1 MGKNRQA
8 AASADALRL
17 DKWFWHARF
26 FKSRSLAS
34 KFCQSGKARVNGD
47 TIRKAHYLVRCG
59 DTLTFAIGQ
68 RVRVIQIVALGSRRG
83 PAPEAQGL
91 YEDLQPAAPTE
102 ETRDEKAAAA
112 APLPPSA
119 PPPKRDRGS
128 GRPTK
133 SDRRAIDRLMGREGG
148 KRTIMGRMVDAIA
161 SERGVNR
168 ERTGDHCAGKC
179 IFDGEQPPECQCC

>member
-1 MGKNRQA
+1 MGKNGRP

-47 TIRKAHYLVRCG
+47 TIRKAHYMVRCG
-59 DTLTFAIGQ
+59 DTLTFPIGPQ
-68 RVRVIQIVALGSRRG
+68 VRVVRIVALGARRG

-91 YEDLQPAAPTE
+91 YEDLQVAAPKDE
-102 ETRDEKAAAA
+102 ALDEKAAAA
-112 APLPPSA
+112 QPPRPSA
-119 PPPKRDRGS
+119 PPPKRDPGS

-133 SDRRAIDRLMGREGG
+133 SDRRAIDRLMGRGAG
-148 KRTIMGRMVDAIA
+148 KRGMVGRMVDAILG
-161 SERGVNR
+161 RKP
-168 ERTGDHCAGKC
+168 DP
-179 IFDGEQPPECQCC
+179 D